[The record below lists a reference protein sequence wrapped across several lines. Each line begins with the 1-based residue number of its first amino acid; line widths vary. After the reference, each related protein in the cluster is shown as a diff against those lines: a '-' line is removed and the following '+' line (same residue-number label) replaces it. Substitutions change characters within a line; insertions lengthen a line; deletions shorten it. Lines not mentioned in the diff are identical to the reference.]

1 MDRRE
6 FFKTVLR
13 ISALGGLSLLGVKAM
28 RGAAGSGAGGAAPA
42 GRSEAAGDAAGG
54 TAGGPLSG
62 QTCTADWI
70 CARCASVPGC
80 GLPQALSY
88 RQARGS

>member
-1 MDRRE
+1 MDRRG

-13 ISALGGLSLLGVKAM
+13 IGALGGLSVLGVRAM
-28 RGAAGSGAGGAAPA
+28 RGAGGSGSGSAGRDGAAGGAAA
-42 GRSEAAGDAAGG
+42 Q
-54 TAGGPLSG
+54 GPLPG
-62 QTCTADWI
+62 QTCTSDWI

-88 RQARGS
+88 RQAKGS